1 MEEEQAEPPR
11 LIIPTPFDLTDSEE
25 EAPQSAQDPNV
36 HAEHGG
42 KSDHGQGATILGGP
56 AVQAEFVQC
65 LQTTVADESATFAEP
80 LHPAYLAQMADEDA
94 DHVDQYTDSELEDGA
109 TKRRRNRCGI
119 RRARIPWRIVE
130 VIDRS
135 QHSDAE
141 VQNRLNELA
150 CNIYEKA
157 GTLYPPGLLFSFL
170 V

>member
-36 HAEHGG
+36 
-42 KSDHGQGATILGGP
+42 QGVTILGGP

-94 DHVDQYTDSELEDGA
+94 DHVDQYTDSDLEDGA

-119 RRARIPWRIVE
+119 RRARIPWRTVE

-141 VQNRLNELA
+141 VQNRINELA
-150 CNIYEKA
+150 CTLYEKA

-170 V
+170 ITAIF